1 MKKFAFIFAAIAAS
15 IVVSCTKETPAETPD
30 TSAPAEMKLVTIT
43 ASVDDTA
50 TKTTYTPDGTD
61 QTLLKFS
68 WTKGDQ
74 ISVLCSD
81 NNFYSFTAEQTGAS
95 STFTGMLPF
104 DVELGVYA
112 LYPASLVHY
121 YDASAWQPYFGIDMY
136 KDLSESFSADLP
148 MTAKKG
154 EDETYSFKH
163 ATSALLFTFTNIPD
177 GIETVEI
184 SFENESLQFSGRHEA
199 YYGEPW
205 SLKFLEQGNA
215 DEDRRFVRKVSV
227 EDNIAEVYLPFKGT
241 LWGGYDNT
249 INIVGYDAD
258 EKEYV
263 LLKDQLMP
271 GKDLELKTVGQVV
284 PVAPFKIPVDL
295 KNLKWNGSTAIS
307 TVVETSAS
315 YSRIKEMTVLS
326 DSDNLYIRM
335 ITSLAGVFEGN
346 YLDIFFCDGIGDT
359 DLWSGYWTTTCTKKY
374 YYQHKGELDATG
386 TITKMRFFTEPNE
399 GGRVYVNTLTEISGE
414 DAYWYFTYPLT
425 YIEQYKSA
433 DNKLYISAMLWK
445 NWDAYGVI
453 PSMGTSMLEV
463 TLP

>member
-15 IVVSCTKETPAETPD
+15 IVVSCTKETPAETPY
-30 TSAPAEMKLVTIT
+30 TSAPAGMKMVSIT

-61 QTLLKFS
+61 PTLLKFS

-112 LYPASLVHY
+112 LYPASPVHY

-184 SFENESLQFSGRHEA
+184 SFENESMQFSGRHKA

-205 SLKFLEQGNA
+205 SLTFLETGNA

-258 EKEYV
+258 EKEHV

-271 GKDLELKTVGQVV
+271 GKDLALKTVGQVV
-284 PVAPFKIPVDL
+284 PVASLALPDYIDFSKVDWD
-295 KNLKWNGSTAIS
+295 NAAVSEI
-307 TVVETSAS
+307 
-315 YSRIKEMTVLS
+315 
-326 DSDNLYIRM
+326 SDNDRFKALNVIADSKYLYIRLNPVNQ
-335 ITSLAGVFEGN
+335 TPFGAN
-346 YLDIFFCDGIGDT
+346 YLDVSFCDGNGT
-359 DLWSGYWTTTCTKKY
+359 NQVWWGWTTTGTNTY
-374 YYQHKGELDATG
+374 WEEHKGTVDETGALTSMQYSYNGAYQNILCKSEVVDGEINWYLAYPIEYLDTY
-386 TITKMRFFTEPNE
+386 RSTEGKIYVSSILWNE
-399 GGRVYVNTLTEISGE
+399 YT
-414 DAYWYFTYPLT
+414 DYW
-425 YIEQYKSA
+425 A
-433 DNKLYISAMLWK
+433 
-445 NWDAYGVI
+445 I
-453 PSMGTSMLEV
+453 PVRGTSMLEV